1 MRAAQRVESVNH
13 SRVNEL
19 RRTLCSLGRVT
30 AFCAVLLIV
39 GCVSSGYRPPFLV
52 DSGAL
57 VYPAEAKERG
67 IEGEVTVEYDINAD
81 GTVSNVRVIAA
92 QPSGVFEE
100 AVLAYVR
107 TWVFEPLSNKR
118 LDPNQRG
125 KVSTIRFALDSIR
138 ARPEAGN

>member
-1 MRAAQRVESVNH
+1 MRVSHRAESANH
-13 SRVNEL
+13 SRMKEL
-19 RRTLCSLGRVT
+19 RHTLCSLWRVT

-39 GCVSSGYRPPFLV
+39 GCVASGYRPPFLI
-52 DSGAL
+52 DSGSL
-57 VYPAEAKERG
+57 VYPAEAKEQG

-125 KVSTIRFALDSIR
+125 KVSTIKFALDPVADRSE
-138 ARPEAGN
+138 ARN